1 MIFIVIA
8 KKVSFGDTPNRK
20 KIDSKLLYCLLHNV
34 MLCLPQQLHSP
45 TTVSSKTWLILG
57 LVDTWH
63 SKSPASEA
71 FVNLSLSVF
80 WPRLR
85 WRTLRLLNVLYKIY
99 KFLQPARHELE
110 PLVVDVFLFSNKQW
124 ISVAGSHPGN
134 LGRTQSQYRVKRFSL
149 DCHFYPLQF
158 IWWAP
163 SRTSGYQKSFKRRF
177 TKISIHNHTVSE
189 IGTGD

>member
-8 KKVSFGDTPNRK
+8 KKVSFGDTPNPNRK
-20 KIDSKLLYCLLHNV
+20 KIESKLLYCLLHNV
-34 MLCLPQQLHSP
+34 MLCLHSP

-57 LVDTWH
+57 FVETWH

-85 WRTLRLLNVLYKIY
+85 SRTYLLLNVLYKIY
-99 KFLQPARHELE
+99 KFLPPARHELE

-124 ISVAGSHPGN
+124 ISVTGSHPGN

-149 DCHFYPLQF
+149 DCHFYPPQF
-158 IWWAP
+158 IAHIRLPEELQTKVREDFTITWWMKLHL
-163 SRTSGYQKSFKRRF
+163 R
-177 TKISIHNHTVSE
+177 
-189 IGTGD
+189 

>member
-20 KIDSKLLYCLLHNV
+20 KIESKLLYCLLHNV
-34 MLCLPQQLHSP
+34 MLCLHSP

-57 LVDTWH
+57 FVETWH

-85 WRTLRLLNVLYKIY
+85 SRTYLLLNVLYKIY
-99 KFLQPARHELE
+99 KFLPPARHELE

-124 ISVAGSHPGN
+124 ISVTGSHPGN

-149 DCHFYPLQF
+149 DCHFYPLNLNL
-158 IWWAP
+158 

-177 TKISIHNHTVSE
+177 AKISQSHGEWNCIPGSVLIDS
-189 IGTGD
+189 

>member
-1 MIFIVIA
+1 
-8 KKVSFGDTPNRK
+8 
-20 KIDSKLLYCLLHNV
+20 

-149 DCHFYPLQF
+149 DCHFIPFNL
-158 IWWAP
+158 
-163 SRTSGYQKSFKRRF
+163 SGGRHRAHRVTKRASNEGSEDFNSQSHSKWNWNRGLISCLF
-177 TKISIHNHTVSE
+177 TM
-189 IGTGD
+189 G